1 MNGYDD
7 MYIDYKQILQKLR
20 NGGALKWL
28 GVIIAAIFVIIA
40 IFSSI
45 YTVEAEGNAVVKRFG
60 EVIKTTEPGLHFKL
74 PFGIDKAY
82 FVPTKRV
89 LKEEFGFRSVAPGQ
103 RTQYSRSDRDQ
114 QEALMLTGDL
124 NVINVEWVVQYK
136 IVEPNKYLH
145 QVRNPTETLR
155 DISEAV
161 MRRIVGNN
169 LGREVLTVGRGN
181 VSDETREEM
190 QKILDS
196 YDIGISLQ
204 AVRLQDVTPPET
216 VKPAFNDVNEARQ
229 EKERLINEAEKYR
242 NQVIP
247 KAKGE
252 AEQTIAE
259 AEAYR
264 AERTNKAKGGAS
276 RFTAVRKEYEKAKD
290 VTRRRLYLEAVEEVL
305 PKLGNVF
312 VIGGEGTQPLPLFNL
327 DNVKK
332 YMKNKN

>member
-7 MYIDYKQILQKLR
+7 MYIDYKQILQKLK
-20 NGGALKWL
+20 NGGFLKWAA
-28 GVIIAAIFVIIA
+28 VIIAAIFVVVA
-40 IFSSI
+40 VFSSI

-89 LKEEFGFRSVAPGQ
+89 LKEEFGFRTVESGQ

-264 AERTNKAKGGAS
+264 AERVNKARGGAS